1 MSESLQVF
9 RITIIMLGELCEWVY
24 QTVALVKYVM
34 DAYKI
39 NANSTD
45 ISFFY
50 QKRGGIDFCDRD
62 LR

>member
-39 NANSTD
+39 STNSAD
-45 ISFFY
+45 IFFFFI
-50 QKRGGIDFCDRD
+50 KKGGVLTFAIAI
-62 LR
+62 

>member
-39 NANSTD
+39 STNSAD
-45 ISFFY
+45 IFFFLS
-50 QKRGGIDFCDRD
+50 KKGGVLTFAIAI
-62 LR
+62 